1 MLGLYQT
8 RTYGLFGFGVDAVP
22 AQDAWALGL
31 PGFQG
36 MNLEP
41 GNGPGQNY
49 DSMHHPGAEDYYFHF
64 PDGNASIARLLVRRL
79 VPAAVP
85 GTTADDVV
93 TARVDYAKLDDA
105 GVAGADSP
113 QQHGAARGARRRPRR
128 RPSGVTVKYLRGDTI
143 YSVQAAPPACWPAGT
158 T

>member
-1 MLGLYQT
+1 M
-8 RTYGLFGFGVDAVP
+8 P

-49 DSMHHPGAEDYYFHF
+49 DSIRHPDAEEYYFHF

-85 GTTADDVV
+85 GHRPPTT
-93 TARVDYAKLDDA
+93 
-105 GVAGADSP
+105 
-113 QQHGAARGARRRPRR
+113 
-128 RPSGVTVKYLRGDTI
+128 
-143 YSVQAAPPACWPAGT
+143 W
-158 T
+158 